1 MTKPFL
7 HVARE
12 TIVPTLR
19 NSNWTYRE
27 VLDDVATCE
36 RWLDL
41 GCGHQLLPDWM
52 PDGRQAAAAIAARTR
67 LLVGIDADRVAIARH
82 ETLSRRAA
90 GDIGR
95 LPFRDGS
102 FDLVTANM
110 VVEHVDDPAA
120 LLAEVRRVLRPGGR
134 FLLHTPNRNFYQIWL
149 SLWIPGPLRRQA
161 ASFLESRPLDD
172 VYPTHYRLNTAGT
185 IAALAGRAGFDVERT
200 IALNSGLAMKRFP
213 PLAVAELL
221 VIRLLQSPALAW
233 ARSNLIVLLR
243 VPPGAAPPQHAPRR

>member
-7 HVARE
+7 QTARE

-27 VLDDVATCE
+27 VLDDVARCD

-41 GCGHQLLPDWM
+41 GCGHQLLPSWM
-52 PDGRQAAAAIAARTR
+52 PDGAAAAVALAARTR
-67 LLVGIDADRVAIARH
+67 LLVGIDADRAAIARH

-90 GDIGR
+90 GHIGR
-95 LPFRDGS
+95 LPFADGS

-120 LLAEVRRVLRPGGR
+120 LLAEVRRVLRPDGR
-134 FLLHTPNRNFYQIWL
+134 FLLHTPNKHFYQIWL
-149 SLWIPGPLRRQA
+149 SLWIPGAVRRQA

-172 VYPTHYRLNTAGT
+172 VYPTHYRLNTVRT
-185 IAALAGRAGFDVERT
+185 ITDLAGRAGFAVERMLT
-200 IALNSGLAMKRFP
+200 MNSGLAMKRFP
-213 PLAVAELL
+213 PVAVLELL
-221 VIRLLQSPALAW
+221 MMRLLESPALAGG
-233 ARSNLIVLLR
+233 RSNLIVLLR
-243 VPPGAAPPQHAPRR
+243 ATADQPARARTSRR